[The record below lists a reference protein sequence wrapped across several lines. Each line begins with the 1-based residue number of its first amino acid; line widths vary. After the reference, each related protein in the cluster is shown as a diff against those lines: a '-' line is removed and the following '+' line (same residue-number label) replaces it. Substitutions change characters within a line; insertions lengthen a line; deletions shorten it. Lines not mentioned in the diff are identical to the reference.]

1 MLNALL
7 AVLLSLQVSDTSVRF
22 TGFVVASGSGDSAKP
37 QLRLALPLATQ
48 TGPVNALTLP
58 GDLKQWSWY
67 MNRYMEAVGRLLLP
81 ATLDSPRLREVRP
94 PGEARKEVDPS
105 YTQHATVTL
114 AVVPNRIVWRDSAG
128 HPTGVMA
135 AAYYT
140 VRNKG
145 DTRLV
150 FLFSSTDILC
160 LAVSHAGSGD
170 AQWRDAW
177 RPPKPMDRVEVQ
189 MASAVRYLAPI
200 PEVAAPTP
208 GRYTARASL
217 CGVPDYSVTTEFE
230 VVERRP

>member
-1 MLNALL
+1 VLNALL
-7 AVLLSLQVSDTSVRF
+7 AVLLSLQVSDTSVRL
-22 TGFVVASGSGDSAKP
+22 TGFVVASGSGNSAKP
-37 QLRLALPLATQ
+37 QLRLAVPLTTK

-67 MNRYMEAVGRLLLP
+67 MNRYMEAVGRVLPP

-94 PGEARKEVDPS
+94 PGQARKDVDPS

-140 VRNKG
+140 VLNKG
-145 DTRLV
+145 NTQLV
-150 FLFSSTDILC
+150 FLFSSADILC
-160 LAVSHAGSGD
+160 LAVSHAGTGD
-170 AQWRDAW
+170 AQWREAW
-177 RPPKPMDRVEVQ
+177 RPPRPIDRIDVQ
-189 MASAVRYLAPI
+189 MASTVRYLTLI
-200 PEVAAPTP
+200 PEIAAPTP

-217 CGVPDYSVTTEFE
+217 CGVPDYEVTAEFE
-230 VVERRP
+230 VAEQRP

>member
-1 MLNALL
+1 VLNALL
-7 AVLLSLQVSDTSVRF
+7 AVVLSLQTSDTSVRL

-37 QLRLALPLATQ
+37 QLRLTSPLTTKA
-48 TGPVNALTLP
+48 GLVNALTLP

-81 ATLDSPRLREVRP
+81 ATLDAPRLREARP
-94 PGEARKEVDPS
+94 PGEARREVDPS

-114 AVVPNRIVWRDSAG
+114 AVVPKRIVWRDAAG
-128 HPTGVMA
+128 HPTGVAA

-150 FLFSSTDILC
+150 FLFTSPDILC
-160 LAVSHAGSGD
+160 LAVGHAGSGD

-177 RPPKPMDRVEVQ
+177 RPPQPTDRVEVQ
-189 MASAVRYLAPI
+189 MASTVRYLAPI
-200 PEVAAPTP
+200 PESAAPTP

-217 CGVPDYSVTTEFE
+217 CGVPDYEVTTEFE
-230 VVERRP
+230 VVEQPP